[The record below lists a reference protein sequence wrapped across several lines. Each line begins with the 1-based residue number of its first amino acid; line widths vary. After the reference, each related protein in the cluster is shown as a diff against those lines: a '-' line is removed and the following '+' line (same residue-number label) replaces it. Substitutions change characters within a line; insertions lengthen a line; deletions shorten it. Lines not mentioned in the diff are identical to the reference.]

1 MVIQG
6 EAMGTKS
13 TSIRAKKTAIVE
25 IIHGMTN
32 PLEKSNVTAHEIKMG
47 VKRASIDFIHLKHQ
61 RGRIS

>member
-1 MVIQG
+1 MVIQEEG
-6 EAMGTKS
+6 MGTKS
-13 TSIRAKKTAIVE
+13 TSIRAKRRLK
-25 IIHGMTN
+25 IIHEMTN